1 LTAKRFWDEKGY
13 SRVKQLPLYMM
24 ILWTAL
30 LLCSPTA
37 FAQEYSLR
45 DLYAEA
51 VKNSEKIKYA
61 EENLYIAKMG
71 KEKAWAVLMP
81 RVTAFG
87 TYNRFSEKKYGDPPA
102 YGNVLIQPNESG
114 NWGVRADESFSL
126 SIRELDA
133 LKISGQLI
141 SKSEFDLESTKSDFI
156 FFVATAYYDAL
167 KAKKAL
173 EIAAANVER
182 LTQYRY
188 FVEKRLKVGEVTRTA
203 LLRADGE
210 LSGAQ
215 SDYLRATNALQL
227 ARAALVRVTGI
238 EENFRLREEAP
249 DFSAVDAFDR
259 LRQTAFQMRPD
270 LKSYDVQIQVS
281 ERQVKYARGAF
292 WPYVGFFAIY
302 NGADQNP
309 ATSTLNRESVLAGV
323 SLNFPFFEGGLRVAE
338 LKEARSRERQARLAY
353 DDLKKNVDI
362 EIRGAWLDLETQ
374 RGTLKFLEDQLVF
387 AHDNYNAVLRQYQNG
402 LATSLDVMD
411 ANTLL
416 LTSERN
422 TVDALYGCQLAHLR
436 VRKSSGTL
444 LRFVQEGY

>member
-1 LTAKRFWDEKGY
+1 
-13 SRVKQLPLYMM
+13 VKKLPLCW
-24 ILWTAL
+24 IVAWVALWMYVPAA
-30 LLCSPTA
+30 S
-37 FAQEYSLR
+37 AQEYSLR

-71 KEKAWAVLMP
+71 RMKAWSVLMP
-81 RVTAFG
+81 KLTAFG
-87 TYNRFSEKKYGDPPA
+87 TYNRYSEAKFTVSGA
-102 YGNVLIQPNESG
+102 LIQPNEGG
-114 NWGVRADESFSL
+114 NWGVRADESFSM

-133 LKISGQLI
+133 LKISGQLVV
-141 SKSEFDLESTKSDFI
+141 KSEYDLENTKSDFI
-156 FFVATAYYDAL
+156 FSVATAYYDAL

-215 SDYLRATNALQL
+215 SDYLRATNAFQL

-238 EENFRLREEAP
+238 GEDFRLREEAP
-249 DFSAVDAFDR
+249 DFSAVDPFDR

-270 LKSYDVQIQVS
+270 LKSQDMQIQVA

-292 WPYVGFFAIY
+292 WPYVGFYAIY

-309 ATSTLNRESVLAGV
+309 ATATLVRESLLAGV
-323 SLNFPFFEGGLRVAE
+323 SLTFPFFEGGLRIAE
-338 LKEARSRERQARLAY
+338 LKEARSKERQARLAY

-362 EIRGAWLDLETQ
+362 ELRAAWLDLETQ

-416 LTSERN
+416 LTAERN
-422 TVDALYGCQLAHLR
+422 TVEALYGYQLANLR

>member
-1 LTAKRFWDEKGY
+1 
-13 SRVKQLPLYMM
+13 VKTLPLYVM
-24 ILWTAL
+24 ILLAAFL
-30 LLCSPTA
+30 MNAPA
-37 FAQEYSLR
+37 GFAQEYSLR

-61 EENLYIAKMG
+61 EENLYIAQMG
-71 KEKAWAVLMP
+71 RMKAWAVLLP
-81 RVTAFG
+81 RLTAFG
-87 TYNRFSEKKYGDPPA
+87 AYNRYSESIFTVSGA
-102 YGNVLIQPNESG
+102 VLQPNEGG

-133 LKISGQLI
+133 LKISGQLVV
-141 SKSEFDLESTKSDFI
+141 KSEFDLENTKSDFI
-156 FFVATAYYDAL
+156 LSVATAYYDTL
-167 KAKKAL
+167 KARKAL

-215 SDYLRATNALQL
+215 SDYLRATNTFQL

-238 EENFRLREEAP
+238 EENFRLKEEAP
-249 DFSAVDAFDR
+249 DFSGVDPFER

-270 LKSYDVQIQVS
+270 LKSSDMQIQVA

-292 WPYVGFFAIY
+292 WPYVGFYAIY

-309 ATSTLNRESVLAGV
+309 AAVNLVRESLLAGV
-323 SLNFPFFEGGLRVAE
+323 ALTFPFFEGGLRVAE
-338 LKEARSRERQARLAY
+338 LKEARAKERQSRLAF
-353 DDLKKNVDI
+353 DDLKKNVEI
-362 EIRGAWLDLETQ
+362 ELRGAWLDLETQ

-416 LTSERN
+416 LSSERN
-422 TVDALYGCQLAHLR
+422 TVEALYGYQLAHLR
-436 VRKSSGTL
+436 VRKASGTL
-444 LRFVQEGY
+444 LQFIQEGY

>member
-1 LTAKRFWDEKGY
+1 
-13 SRVKQLPLYMM
+13 VKTLRSCMM
-24 ILWTAL
+24 ILLAVFVMNA
-30 LLCSPTA
+30 PA
-37 FAQEYSLR
+37 GFAQEYSLR

-61 EENLYIAKMG
+61 EENLYIAQMG
-71 KEKAWAVLMP
+71 RMKAWAVLLP
-81 RVTAFG
+81 KVTAFG
-87 TYNRFSEKKYGDPPA
+87 SYNRYSEAIFTVSGA
-102 YGNVLIQPNESG
+102 VLQPNEGG

-133 LKISGQLI
+133 LKISGQLVT
-141 SKSEFDLESTKSDFI
+141 KSEFDLENTKSDFI
-156 FFVATAYYDAL
+156 LSVATAYYDTL
-167 KAKKAL
+167 KTKKAL

-182 LTQYRY
+182 LTQYRF

-215 SDYLRATNALQL
+215 SDYLRATNAFQL

-238 EENFRLREEAP
+238 EENFRLKEEAL
-249 DFSAVDAFDR
+249 DFSGVDPFDR

-270 LKSYDVQIQVS
+270 LKSYNMQIQVA

-292 WPYVGFFAIY
+292 WPYVGFYAIY

-309 ATSTLNRESVLAGV
+309 AAANLVRESMLAGV
-323 SLNFPFFEGGLRVAE
+323 ALTFPFFEGGLRVAE
-338 LKEARSRERQARLAY
+338 LKEAKSKERQSRLAF
-353 DDLKKNVDI
+353 DDLKKNVEI
-362 EIRGAWLDLETQ
+362 ELRGAWLDLETQ
-374 RGTLKFLEDQLVF
+374 KGTLKFLEDQLVF

-422 TVDALYGCQLAHLR
+422 TVEALYGYQLAHLR
-436 VRKSSGTL
+436 VRKASGTL
-444 LRFVQEGY
+444 LQFIQEGY